1 MPYTVGLF
9 PSLSKLG
16 RLGEASKVDS
26 NLPVLFTLIIIQV
39 EGARLHYPDSWNGF
53 SMCTYTLDNVV
64 LLRAVKTVAREQNG
78 MKRSGHNAVWRD

>member
-26 NLPVLFTLIIIQV
+26 NLPLLFTLIIIQV
-39 EGARLHYPDSWNGF
+39 EGARLHYPDS
-53 SMCTYTLDNVV
+53 
-64 LLRAVKTVAREQNG
+64 
-78 MKRSGHNAVWRD
+78 